1 MAIDWKVSS
10 ASEGKRRP
18 ADRRRSAAE
27 PWPSKAFSLPPL
39 GSLAT
44 RLAIAV
50 GLVLVATLA
59 RWGLGQV
66 DPRTGPFTLYFPAVL
81 LAALLGGWRV
91 GALALALALALAWW
105 LFMQPMAGHAV
116 SLSSALINM
125 GLYAVAAAAVV
136 AAAGYVGMLVRRL
149 DSSQKA
155 LASSGEIA
163 QRMAAI
169 VESSDDAIISKNL
182 DGVILSWNQGAQR
195 LFGYTAAEAIGQPVT
210 MLIPPDR
217 QDEEPGI
224 LDRIRRG
231 ERIDHYETVRRRKD
245 GGLIDISLTVS
256 PIKNALGAVVGASKI
271 ARDNTER
278 KRLREQQQ
286 LLLREMD
293 HRVKN
298 LFTVAAALVSVSAR
312 TAAGSEEL
320 ASDLQGRLA
329 ALGRAHALT
338 VEASSGAGE
347 LTAPSTMLHALIRT
361 LVSPY
366 DDTGDD
372 GGARVTL
379 RGADPTLS
387 GAALTSLA
395 LLIHEFATNAAKYGA
410 LSVDTGRIDIDCAEA
425 GDRFAL
431 TWCERG
437 GPLVEQREDGE
448 GFGSFLVRAALQSHL
463 GGEISRDWRPEGL
476 TIRLSL
482 ARDRMEGVD
491 ASA

>member
-1 MAIDWKVSS
+1 M
-10 ASEGKRRP
+10 
-18 ADRRRSAAE
+18 
-27 PWPSKAFSLPPL
+27 
-39 GSLAT
+39 
-44 RLAIAV
+44 
-50 GLVLVATLA
+50 
-59 RWGLGQV
+59 
-66 DPRTGPFTLYFPAVL
+66 
-81 LAALLGGWRV
+81 
-91 GALALALALALAWW
+91 GALALALALAMAWW
-105 LFMQPMAGHAV
+105 LFMGPMAGHGV
-116 SLSSALINM
+116 SFSSALINM

-136 AAAGYVGMLVRRL
+136 AVAGHVGTLVRRL

-155 LASSGEIA
+155 LAGSGEIA

-182 DGVILSWNQGAQR
+182 DGVILSWNGGAQR

-210 MLIPPDR
+210 MLIPAER
-217 QDEEPGI
+217 KNEEPGI
-224 LDRIRRG
+224 LDRIRLG

-256 PIKNALGAVVGASKI
+256 PIKNTLGAVVGASKI

-320 ASDLQGRLA
+320 AADLQARLA

-338 VEASSGAGE
+338 VEASGAAE

-366 DDTGDD
+366 DDTADD

-379 RGADPTLS
+379 GGADATLS

-410 LSVDTGRIDIDCAEA
+410 LSVDTGRVDIDCAEA

-431 TWCERG
+431 TWRERG
-437 GPLVEQREDGE
+437 GPPVERREDGE

-476 TIRLSL
+476 TIRLSM